1 MAISKEAADKL
12 AESMR
17 ERWRDPAWRAMMS
30 ERVRASN
37 RRRRGIPKSEETKAK
52 ISATLMG
59 HEFDEETKSKIAQ
72 TLRRQGVPDGVE
84 VPEGM
89 KYCRGCGRVL
99 SLDSFQKAKRTRD
112 KRQSRCRECRNG
124 RARAQNNPA
133 LTTGE
138 KECSKCGRTL
148 PVSEFHRNKSN
159 KDGLMSWC
167 KECNRVHSTA
177 WNQENAEYKR
187 QYQSQWQ
194 RDNPDLANAR
204 NHRYRARLLA
214 APGDGW
220 TPEQWQAVLDH
231 YAPDG
236 KCLACG
242 KKRKLTVD
250 HVVMLQDGGA
260 NDISN
265 VQPLC
270 RRCNSRRE
278 SMDYRPDAGAYAQS
292 LVRER

>member
-1 MAISKEAADKL
+1 MTT
-12 AESMR
+12 
-17 ERWRDPAWRAMMS
+17 
-30 ERVRASN
+30 
-37 RRRRGIPKSEETKAK
+37 SEETRAL
-52 ISATLMG
+52 ISASLMG
-59 HEFDEETKSKIAQ
+59 HEVDEDTRDLIAQ
-72 TLRRQGVPDGVE
+72 TLRMKGIPDGVE
-84 VPEGM
+84 VPEGT
-89 KYCRGCGRVL
+89 KYCRKCGRVL
-99 SLDSFQKAKRTRD
+99 PLDAFQKSGKARD
-112 KRQSRCRECRNG
+112 GRQSYCRECRTAMAKARKIAPVTEGEKVCTKCERLLPVTDFYKRKGSPDG
-124 RARAQNNPA
+124 RAY
-133 LTTGE
+133 
-138 KECSKCGRTL
+138 
-148 PVSEFHRNKSN
+148 V
-159 KDGLMSWC
+159 C
-167 KECNRVHSTA
+167 KECARAKSTT

-187 QYQSQWQ
+187 EYQAQWQ

-204 NHRYRARLLA
+204 NHRYRARLMS

-278 SMDYRPDAGAYAQS
+278 SVDYRPDAGAYAQS
-292 LVRER
+292 LIKERV